1 MASVLP
7 NTGQAGVRTWPVSTT
22 VLQAHCFLPNKKRIL
37 GYGCRNCPYY
47 CTNMEANMLVY
58 FQKLCRNF
66 QCNSI
71 LSCSAV
77 SYFLSISSG
86 IYLGISCC
94 HPPLQ
99 LFLLL
104 QEKCAHI
111 FKNCLGKQRKR
122 CKVVPQS
129 TSAAPRDKLLS
140 LPLQSAS
147 GQPHDTAQHED
158 RHDRRPT
165 AARHAQY
172 SQRVQWGCVPP
183 KSPWIL

>member
-1 MASVLP
+1 
-7 NTGQAGVRTWPVSTT
+7 
-22 VLQAHCFLPNKKRIL
+22 
-37 GYGCRNCPYY
+37 
-47 CTNMEANMLVY
+47 MLVY

-77 SYFLSISSG
+77 SYFLSISSS

-158 RHDRRPT
+158 RHTTGGRLLPDMRTTAEECSGAVSPRKVSEYCNMTPT
-165 AARHAQY
+165 LGVLNSEKILLHILLSLQCFQ
-172 SQRVQWGCVPP
+172 SCFLGKMVT
-183 KSPWIL
+183 KFSPIKLIFII